1 MQAPLDSEQDPSLEA
16 TGVERPAAGVPGRD
30 VKSSTAAASRASMAP
45 SLPLSG
51 GVRALLQES
60 LLAWLFFLG
69 VAILVTWPM
78 VLTLQTQVLGDP
90 ANDVW
95 NHLWGYW
102 WVKDSLL
109 NHHQLPVATDL
120 LNHPRGG
127 TLFFID
133 LSNALFS
140 LPLQLLFGLVASYN
154 LTLLFHLTLNGFGAW
169 LLARHLTRNPVASL
183 VAGVIYGFSPHLLA
197 QIHNGISETINA
209 GWLPIFLLFY
219 LKTFQEARLYN
230 ALLAGLALFMT
241 TFSNWY
247 YGLFGLLVVS
257 IHLLTQLGASW
268 RRLIS
273 PGLLGRLV
281 LMGVS
286 YGVLVAPL
294 MGLLSYTLSAKDAI
308 VGRAPEFVY
317 QTLIRHNMTDL
328 LIFFHTGQ
336 FRSPDLKAR
345 YGEDLIIVGYLGY
358 SALLLAALPFLQRRS
373 REVRLWAILGV
384 TFFIFALGPFLYVN
398 GAYVELQGRWIPLPF
413 LLFFHAFPLFSRIS
427 HAFRF
432 VIMVS
437 LTLGILAAYGLKG
450 LQARSGRAVAL
461 LGTLAICAL
470 VLAET
475 FYLSPA
481 PWPLVRSEVKSPS
494 YYQLLA
500 DEPGSF
506 AVLDLPIGVPT
517 LKRAIYTFGQTVH
530 GKKIP
535 YGLNDPFPQTLLGN
549 RFISYLVNLEFLKM
563 EMLPLM
569 LPDLDILAGIEQ
581 LKAQQYR
588 YILVHDDLFFTASQA
603 SRVHRVLSWYL
614 GDPERYPGDHL
625 SVYRLE

>member
-1 MQAPLDSEQDPSLEA
+1 MSNSDDAHPSRTSARDSDSSVRIFLKEA
-16 TGVERPAAGVPGRD
+16 
-30 VKSSTAAASRASMAP
+30 S
-45 SLPLSG
+45 
-51 GVRALLQES
+51 
-60 LLAWLFFLG
+60 LAWLFYM
-69 VAILVTWPM
+69 AIALCVTWPI
-78 VLTLQTQVLGDP
+78 VLHLKTEALGDP

-102 WVKDSLL
+102 WIKDSLVD
-109 NHHQLPVATDL
+109 HHQLPISTGY
-120 LNHPRGG
+120 LNHPKGG

-140 LPLQLLFGLVASYN
+140 LPLQLMFGLVASYN

-183 VAGVIYGFSPHLLA
+183 VAGVIYGYSPHILA

-219 LKTFQEARLYN
+219 LKTFQEARKSN
-230 ALLAGLALFMT
+230 AILAGIALFMT

-247 YGLFGLLVVS
+247 YGLFGLLVAG
-257 IHLLTQLGASW
+257 IHLLSQLGSHW

-273 PGLLGRLV
+273 PGLFQRLL
-281 LMGVS
+281 LMGAT
-286 YGVLVAPL
+286 YGLLVAPL
-294 MGLLSYTLSAKDAI
+294 MAFFSYTLSARDAI

-345 YGEDLIIVGYLGY
+345 YGEDLIIVAYLGY
-358 SALLLAALPFLQRRS
+358 VALTLAALPFLQRRG
-373 REVRLWAILGV
+373 REVRLWAFLGL

-398 GAYVELQGRWIPLPF
+398 GEYLEIQGRWVPLPF

-450 LQARSGRAVAL
+450 LQARSSRLLAMVAT
-461 LGTLAICAL
+461 LGLSAL

-481 PWPLVRSEVKSPS
+481 PWPLVRSQIQAPN
-494 YYQLLA
+494 YYSLLA
-500 DEPGSF
+500 EEPGEF

-517 LKRAIYTFGQTVH
+517 LKRAIYTYGQTIH
-530 GKKIP
+530 HKKVP

-549 RFISYLVNLEFLKM
+549 RFISYLINLEFLKM
-563 EMLPLM
+563 EMLPLI
-569 LPDLDILAGIEQ
+569 LPDLDLIAGLEQ

-588 YILVHDDLFFTASQA
+588 YILVHDDLFYTEAQR

-614 GDPERYPGDHL
+614 GEAEKYPNDQL
-625 SVYRLE
+625 RVYRLE